1 MCLVTALALTGV
13 FAICRKLMNAEV
25 AVATTLLTALYPVW
39 FAQSTMA
46 HADIFAAAGTLW
58 GLFYCLDELPQARQG
73 WLAAI
78 CFSLAA
84 LAKET
89 AIATPLILL
98 LWHLWEIRRK
108 PAQGRG
114 HLRAALQLGLPTL
127 PLAAWY
133 AYHLHKTGYLFGN
146 PEFVRYNA
154 TATLHPLRIALAF
167 AVRLM
172 DVTVY
177 LNLFVPVLCMV
188 AAMFLPALLRQ
199 DGSPR
204 PRVSWNA
211 QAQIGLVLLGN
222 LLLFS
227 VLGGAL
233 LTRYLLPLYP
243 LILLLCV
250 STWRRRVQQWGWLV
264 ALTAVAFL
272 AGIFVN
278 PPYRFAPED
287 NLSYR
292 DMIQL
297 QQHAITQLFHHAP
310 HATVLTAWPAS
321 DELTKPELGYVRTPW
336 PVMAIDDFSLS
347 QVLQAA
353 QMRGYNAA
361 LVFSTKFEVSTLPSS
376 LRWGDQSWNRDFF
389 GYHQDMPPE
398 IVARLLGGTLVWK
411 QRRNGLWAALILFPI
426 AHDAQLV
433 APGQKTVLATRS
445 PAISR

>member
-1 MCLVTALALTGV
+1 
-13 FAICRKLMNAEV
+13 
-25 AVATTLLTALYPVW
+25 
-39 FAQSTMA
+39 
-46 HADIFAAAGTLW
+46 
-58 GLFYCLDELPQARQG
+58 
-73 WLAAI
+73 
-78 CFSLAA
+78 
-84 LAKET
+84 
-89 AIATPLILL
+89 
-98 LWHLWEIRRK
+98 
-108 PAQGRG
+108 
-114 HLRAALQLGLPTL
+114 
-127 PLAAWY
+127 
-133 AYHLHKTGYLFGN
+133 
-146 PEFVRYNA
+146 
-154 TATLHPLRIALAF
+154 
-167 AVRLM
+167 M

-177 LNLFVPVLCMV
+177 MNLFVPVLCMV

-199 DGSPR
+199 DGTLR

-211 QAQIGLVLLGN
+211 QAQIGLILLGN

-264 ALTAVAFL
+264 ALSAVAFL

-297 QQHAITQLFHHAP
+297 QQHAITQLFHRAQ

-336 PVMAIDDFSLS
+336 PVMAIDNFSLP

-353 QMRGYNAA
+353 QMHGYNAA
-361 LVFSTKFEVSTLPSS
+361 LVFSTKYEASTLPAS
-376 LRWGDQSWNRDFF
+376 LRWGDQSWNQSFF

-398 IVARLLGGTLVWK
+398 MVARLLGGNLVWK
-411 QRRNGLWAALILFPI
+411 QKRNGLWAALILFPT
-426 AHDAQLV
+426 AQDARLA
-433 APGQKTVLATRS
+433 APGQKAMLADCGNK
-445 PAISR
+445 ISH